1 LSIDLL
7 LFAALALLVVLLI
20 MQNRRR
26 RKQVENMQAS
36 LSVGSEIILHAGIKG
51 RVVAI
56 SDEEVE
62 IESAGSKLKV
72 VRGAVGKV
80 LASEEK

>member
-1 LSIDLL
+1 MSIDLL
-7 LFAALALLVVLLI
+7 LFAVLALLIVLLI

-26 RKQVENMQAS
+26 RKEMENMQAS
-36 LSVGSEIILHAGIKG
+36 LAVGSEVILHAGIKG